1 MEGGSHADGAG
12 SSKVKEYN
20 WVVVGSERKHPVSY
34 NASHGWLTVD
44 GRHVELIRKRDGS
57 VDDFRLPIDD
67 AKAFFHTEGNY
78 ADVYVG
84 GVSLNGVKP
93 EEREETGNDGYYML
107 CAILNMLC
115 FFTAQVYGMVLATL
129 GLVIC
134 WHIRRSMA
142 APGQQKRRRQLS
154 VGISIACLVI
164 TLIMLVWSME
174 GK

>member
-44 GRHVELIRKRDGS
+44 GWHVELIRKRDGS

-93 EEREETGNDGYYML
+93 EER
-107 CAILNMLC
+107 A
-115 FFTAQVYGMVLATL
+115 
-129 GLVIC
+129 
-134 WHIRRSMA
+134 RRKA
-142 APGQQKRRRQLS
+142 EKR
-154 VGISIACLVI
+154 A
-164 TLIMLVWSME
+164 E
-174 GK
+174 KD